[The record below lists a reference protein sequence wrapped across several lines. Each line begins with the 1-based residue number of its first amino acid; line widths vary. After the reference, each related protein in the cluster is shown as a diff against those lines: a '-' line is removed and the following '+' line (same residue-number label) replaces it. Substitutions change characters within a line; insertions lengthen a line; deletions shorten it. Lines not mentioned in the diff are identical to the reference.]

1 MKLLFLSIFL
11 FSNLIFSNQLEFS
24 NEEVDAGQTVLIDL
38 NLDNPTDVIG
48 GFQFQITDF
57 PNQGSFINA
66 ESTERTS
73 GFQVQFNEQPDGSVI
88 VVGFDLSLQGIQPGN
103 GSILSLSY
111 QSTNIYSSEVV
122 KSMDQSVS

>member
-11 FSNLIFSNQLEFS
+11 FSNLIFPNQLEFS

-57 PNQGSFINA
+57 PNQD
-66 ESTERTS
+66 
-73 GFQVQFNEQPDGSVI
+73 P
-88 VVGFDLSLQGIQPGN
+88 L
-103 GSILSLSY
+103 
-111 QSTNIYSSEVV
+111 
-122 KSMDQSVS
+122 